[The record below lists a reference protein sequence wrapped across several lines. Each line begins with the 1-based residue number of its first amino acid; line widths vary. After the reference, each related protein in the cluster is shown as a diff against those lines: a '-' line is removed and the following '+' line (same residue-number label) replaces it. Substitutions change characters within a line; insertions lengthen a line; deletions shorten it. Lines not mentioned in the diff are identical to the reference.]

1 MIPQKR
7 KVEGDGI
14 EVVYT
19 MNVSPAA
26 STAGEGDLLD
36 DLWGCE
42 IAMPLPAP
50 DDEGADKGGKG
61 KRKSKEGG
69 KPEGKPKSR
78 KKVRSEVAAEQD
90 VEQIGTR
97 A

>member
-1 MIPQKR
+1 MTPQKR

-14 EVVYT
+14 EAVYT

-26 STAGEGDLLD
+26 STVGEGDLLD

-50 DDEGADKGGKG
+50 DDEGADKGGMG
-61 KRKSKEGG
+61 K
-69 KPEGKPKSR
+69 
-78 KKVRSEVAAEQD
+78 AQEQRRR
-90 VEQIGTR
+90 QT
-97 A
+97 